1 MIRYDP
7 FITLFEPVVKIEE
20 PVVSSIFASKK
31 LKNPG
36 INTNYN
42 MSFVRG
48 TLSSR
53 YYQNK
58 RF

>member
-7 FITLFEPVVKIEE
+7 FITLFESVVKIEE
-20 PVVSSIFASKK
+20 PDVNSTFVSKT
-31 LKNPG
+31 LKNPD
-36 INTNYN
+36 INTGYN
-42 MSFVRG
+42 MLFVKK
-48 TLSSR
+48 TLNSR